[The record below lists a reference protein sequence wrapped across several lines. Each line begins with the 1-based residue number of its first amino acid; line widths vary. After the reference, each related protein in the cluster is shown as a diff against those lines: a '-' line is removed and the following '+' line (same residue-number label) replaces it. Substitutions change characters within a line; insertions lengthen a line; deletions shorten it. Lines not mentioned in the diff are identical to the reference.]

1 MILVVRSTVRVN
13 TMISNAKA
21 NIHEITRTT
30 KDHLVRV
37 SHSELN
43 VKDIPFTLVIEDE
56 CQPQADP

>member
-21 NIHEITRTT
+21 NIHEMTRTT
-30 KDHLVRV
+30 KGHLLRA

-43 VKDIPFTLVIEDE
+43 VKDIPFTLVIEE
-56 CQPQADP
+56 VCQPQADP

>member
-1 MILVVRSTVRVN
+1 
-13 TMISNAKA
+13 MISNAKA